1 MAATASVLLPDASSL
16 HLVLPLGTDDPHPL
30 NYPLTDTPM
39 TRAYYSAALNDFIR
53 HAPEHILGALAAH
66 HQFALEGTQ
75 RDAWLAQIEILKL
88 HTAAARDGYIL
99 FEYAIPRI
107 GKRVDAV
114 LLTRGV
120 VFVME
125 FKVGDKRYASH
136 ALDQALD
143 YALDLKNFHEGSR
156 HTPVVPI
163 VIATEADAIENKVAG
178 FPDGVFAPLKANR
191 HNLGAVVANALES
204 LPAPPLNPV
213 LWRDSAYRPTP
224 TIVEAAQAL
233 YRGHGVRD
241 ISRSDAGAIN
251 LSLTA
256 DAIAAVID
264 EAKAHRRKSVCFVT
278 GVPGAGKTLAGLNIA
293 NERLRTDQDE
303 HAVFLSGNGP
313 LVKVLREA
321 LARDERGRSS
331 PAGGGGSKKSAL
343 SKVEA
348 FVQNIHHFRD
358 DALVSRRPPLEKV
371 VIFDEAQRA
380 WTLEQTSKFMKTK
393 RKVQDFAMSE
403 PQFLISVMDRH
414 EDWAVV
420 VCLVGGGQEINTGE
434 AGLVEWLTALK
445 HHFPHWRV
453 YLPPN
458 LNDDEYTGGQ
468 DALLLLNPGQYELDG
483 RLHLA
488 TSIRSYRA
496 EKVSA
501 LVKAVLDADVES
513 AQALREATEGSYP
526 IVITRDLNAAK
537 RWVKARARGTER
549 YGLLASSGAAR
560 LRPLGINVQAKVDVV
575 HWFLNGKAD
584 VRSSYFLEEA
594 ATEFDVQ
601 GLELDW
607 TCVMWDAD
615 LRYADGGWAYK
626 SFRGTGWHNINNP
639 ARMKY
644 LKNAY
649 RVLLTRARQGMVIVV
664 PEGCDEDWTR
674 EPAFYNGTYAYLRRV
689 GFRVI

>member
-1 MAATASVLLPDASSL
+1 
-16 HLVLPLGTDDPHPL
+16 
-30 NYPLTDTPM
+30 M
-39 TRAYYSAALNDFIR
+39 TRAYYSATVDEFIG
-53 HAPEHILGALAAH
+53 HAPKHILGALAEH
-66 HQFALEGTQ
+66 HQFTLEGAQ
-75 RDAWLAQIEILKL
+75 RDAWLAQIDILKR
-88 HTAAARDGYIL
+88 HAAAVGDGHIL
-99 FEYAIPRI
+99 FEYSIPRI
-107 GKRVDAV
+107 GKRVDVV

-120 VFVME
+120 VFVLE
-125 FKVGDKRYASH
+125 FKVGDKRYAAH
-136 ALDQALD
+136 ALDQAHD
-143 YALDLKNFHEGSR
+143 YALDLKNFQEGSR
-156 HTPVVPI
+156 DTPI
-163 VIATEADAIENKVAG
+163 VPVLVATEAEEVENAPAS
-178 FPDGVFAPLKANR
+178 FADGVYAPLKANR
-191 HNLGAVVANALES
+191 HNLGAVVAAVLDS
-204 LPAPPLNPV
+204 TRAPHLDPV
-213 LWRDSAYRPTP
+213 EWRDSAYRPTP

-233 YRGHGVRD
+233 YRSHDVRD

-264 EAKAHRRKSVCFVT
+264 DAKANRRKSICFVT

-293 NERLRTDQDE
+293 NERLRTNEDE
-303 HAVFLSGNGP
+303 HSVFLSGNGP
-313 LVKVLREA
+313 LVNVLREA
-321 LARDERGRSS
+321 LARDECERSL
-331 PAGGGGSKKSAL
+331 ATGGGKSKQSARP
-343 SKVEA
+343 KVQA
-348 FVQNIHHFRD
+348 FIQNNHHFRD
-358 DALVSRRPPLEKV
+358 DALPSERPPPEKV

-393 RKVQDFAMSE
+393 RNRADFAMSE

-414 EDWAVV
+414 EDWAVI

-434 AGLVEWLTALK
+434 AGLVEWLDALK
-445 HHFPHWRV
+445 NHFPRWRV

-458 LNDDEYTGGQ
+458 LSDDEYTGGQ
-468 DALLLLNPGQYELDG
+468 DILQLLNAGQFKLDA

-501 LVKAVLDADVES
+501 LVKAVLDLDVES
-513 AQALREATEGSYP
+513 ARALREATESSYP
-526 IVITRDLNAAK
+526 IVLTRDLNAAK
-537 RWVKARARGTER
+537 SWVKANARGTER

-575 HWFLNGKAD
+575 NWFLNGKDD

-607 TCVMWDAD
+607 TCVAWEAD
-615 LRYADGGWAYK
+615 LRYADGAWTYK
-626 SFRGTGWHNINNP
+626 SFRGTGWRNVKDLT
-639 ARMKY
+639 RRKY

-664 PEGCDEDWTR
+664 PEGSGEGWTR
-674 EPAFYNGTYAYLRRV
+674 EPWFYDETYDYLRRV

>member
-1 MAATASVLLPDASSL
+1 
-16 HLVLPLGTDDPHPL
+16 
-30 NYPLTDTPM
+30 M
-39 TRAYYSAALNDFIR
+39 TRAYYSAALSEFVEHD
-53 HAPEHILGALAAH
+53 PERILGALAAH
-66 HQFALEGTQ
+66 HQFALEGAQ
-75 RDAWLAQIEILKL
+75 RDAWLAQIEILKR
-88 HTAAARDGYIL
+88 HTCAVRDGHIM
-99 FEYAIPRI
+99 FEYSIPRI
-107 GKRVDAV
+107 GKRVDVV

-125 FKVGDKRYASH
+125 FKVGGQSYTSH

-156 HTPVVPI
+156 DTPIVPI
-163 VIATEADAIENKVAG
+163 VVATEACEVENALVS

-191 HNLGAVVANALES
+191 HNLRAVVAAALDS
-204 LPAPPLNPV
+204 MSVPHLDPIS
-213 LWRDSAYRPTP
+213 WRDSAYRPTP

-233 YRGHGVRD
+233 YRGHGVKE

-264 EAKAHRRKSVCFVT
+264 DAKTRRRKSICFVT

-293 NERLRTDQDE
+293 NERLRADRDE
-303 HAVFLSGNGP
+303 RSVFLSGNGP

-321 LARDERGRSS
+321 LARDASVRSS
-331 PAGGGGSKKSAL
+331 SAGRGGSKKSAL
-343 SKVEA
+343 SKVQA
-348 FVQNIHHFRD
+348 FVQNVHHFRD
-358 DALVSRRPPLEKV
+358 DALDSRRPPPEKV
-371 VIFDEAQRA
+371 TIFDEAQRA
-380 WTLEQTSKFMKTK
+380 WTLEQTSSFMRRK
-393 RKVQDFAMSE
+393 RNVQGFAMSE

-414 EDWAVV
+414 EDWAVI

-434 AGLVEWLTALK
+434 AGLSEWLAALK

-453 YLPPN
+453 YLPPD
-458 LNDDEYTGGQ
+458 LNDDEYAGGQ
-468 DALLLLNPGQYELDG
+468 DAPTLLNPGQFQLDG

-488 TSIRSYRA
+488 TSIRSYRS

-501 LVKAVLDADVES
+501 LIKAVLDVDLEGART
-513 AQALREATEGSYP
+513 LREATERSYP
-526 IVITRDLNAAK
+526 VVITRDLDAAK

-560 LRPLGINVQAKVDVV
+560 LRPLGVNVQAEVDVV
-575 HWFLNGKAD
+575 NWFLNGKDD
-584 VRSSYFLEEA
+584 VRSSYFMEEA

-607 TCVMWDAD
+607 TCVAWDAN
-615 LRYADGGWAYK
+615 LRYSSCGWAYK
-626 SFRGTGWHNINNP
+626 SFRGTHWNDVRNP
-639 ARMKY
+639 DRMKY

-649 RVLLTRARQGMVIVV
+649 RVLLTRARQGMAIVV
-664 PEGCDEDWTR
+664 PEGCDEDSTR
-674 EPAFYNGTYAYLRRV
+674 DPAFYDGTFNYLKQV
-689 GFRVI
+689 GFQVI